1 MPRSMLGAL
10 HTLLHVYHHNH
21 PETYQYDNRKRVSHL
36 PEVTA
41 KWLHCVDGLH
51 VNPGLFFCKEMLFP
65 A

>member
-1 MPRSMLGAL
+1 MPRSMLGFTYTTS
-10 HTLLHVYHHNH
+10 HDHHNH